1 MSGIRLIVGL
11 GNPGKEYAATRHN
24 AGFWFVEALARQV
37 GASFKKEAKFFGHL
51 AKATI
56 GGEPVWL
63 LEPTTFMNLSGKAV
77 AALANFYRIA
87 PAEMLVVHDELDLM
101 PGASKMKLGGG
112 HAGHNGLKDLQA
124 RLGAADFWRLRLG
137 IGHPRTLSLEQDV
150 VDFVLH
156 PPRRDD
162 RSLIEAEIDRAL
174 AVIPDAVAGN
184 MEVAM
189 MKLHTRPRPPPAAA
203 PAG

>member
-1 MSGIRLIVGL
+1 MNGIRLIVGL
-11 GNPGKEYAATRHN
+11 GNPGKEYEATRHN
-24 AGFWFVEALARQV
+24 AGYWFVEALARQV
-37 GASFKKEAKFFGHL
+37 GASFKKEAKFFGQL

-77 AALANFYRIA
+77 AALANFYRVA

-101 PGASKMKLGGG
+101 PGASKMKQGGG
-112 HAGHNGLKDLQA
+112 HAGHNGLKDIQA
-124 RLGAADFWRLRLG
+124 RMGAADFWRLRLG

-174 AVIPDAVAGN
+174 AVIPDAVAGS
-184 MEVAM
+184 MEIAM
-189 MKLHTRPRPPPAAA
+189 MKLHTRPRPPPVAA
-203 PAG
+203 PTA